1 MDVCDLKSRYV
12 WSFNYSDHKKTDTR
26 ATQFY
31 QIFSKRLSK
40 PTENQHPNFMSQPE
54 VPDPA
59 PPAADLQSENQP
71 PLVQPVLNPSGPSNP
86 APDQA
91 QPHGGKRTN
100 VHLSVV

>member
-1 MDVCDLKSRYV
+1 MRQSFIEYCLK
-12 WSFNYSDHKKTDTR
+12 DCPP
-26 ATQFY
+26 
-31 QIFSKRLSK
+31 K

-71 PLVQPVLNPSGPSNP
+71 PQVQPVLNPSGPSNA

-91 QPHGGKRTN
+91 QPHGGKRTIN
-100 VHLSVV
+100 VHLSVL